1 MKYKILICG
10 AGSIGERHIKNLL
23 KIGYKD
29 IILFRREKKNLRTI
43 KKKIKQF
50 TSLEKA
56 LSQKPDI
63 AIITNPTNQHIDT
76 AIKCARSNCHLFI
89 EKPLSNNLKKVNLLS
104 KICVKKKLICS
115 TGFMMR
121 YHPLI
126 KKIKKIIDFKKIG
139 KIIHYTSQ
147 WGEDLRLWHPWEDYK
162 ISYAAN
168 DKMGGGPTLT
178 LSHDIDLAIWFC
190 NQEIKK
196 KYINLNYGSAL
207 DIKTHHSSDI
217 ILKFKNN
224 TTANIHLDFYQNPPK
239 RTIEIVG
246 TKGRLEFDYFSS
258 VLKHF
263 LSNSAK
269 VKTYKLIKFN
279 RNDMFLDEIKHF
291 LVCVK
296 KNLGAPIPIDESI
309 KSLKLSIFK

>member
-1 MKYKILICG
+1 VKYKILVCG
-10 AGSIGERHIKNLL
+10 AGSIGERHIRNLL

-126 KKIKKIIDFKKIG
+126 KKIKKIIDSKKIG

-239 RTIEIVG
+239 RIIEIVG
-246 TKGRLEFDYFSS
+246 TKGRLEFNYFSS

-291 LVCVK
+291 LLCVK
-296 KNLGAPIPIDESI
+296 KNLGAPIPINESI
-309 KSLKLSIFK
+309 KSLKLGILK